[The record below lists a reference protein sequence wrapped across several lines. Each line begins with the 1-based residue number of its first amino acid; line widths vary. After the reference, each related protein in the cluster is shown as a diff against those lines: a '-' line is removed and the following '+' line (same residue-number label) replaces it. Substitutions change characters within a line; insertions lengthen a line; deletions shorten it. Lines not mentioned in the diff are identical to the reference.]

1 MQAEQSELN
10 QDITDEAVSGYLM
23 RHPDF
28 FLNHHDTLTRL
39 QVPHDSGSAVSLIE
53 KQVSVLRGR
62 CGYLEKSLR
71 ELIAVARQ
79 NESVHER
86 LHELTQ
92 KIMSATDLTDIVA
105 LTQKCLRES
114 FQAEEVYMM
123 LIAPAPKRDS
133 VKKAACE
140 SSKLAIKNPRHNSAP
155 ELPVFD
161 GATMV
166 KHSDKRIAAFREVF
180 NARLTICGMPKAD
193 QLTAMVGE
201 DHSHVASAAIIPLHF
216 ERRLGLVMLTSR
228 DELRFGASK
237 GVMFLN
243 QMGDLLARRIHSHSA
258 SVRVSGK

>member
-1 MQAEQSELN
+1 MQAEQPELS

-28 FLNHHDTLTRL
+28 FVNHHDTLSRL
-39 QVPHDSGSAVSLIE
+39 RVPHDSGSAVSLIE

-62 CGYLEKSLR
+62 CVYLEKSLR

-92 KIMSATDLTDIVA
+92 NIISASDLNEIVT
-105 LTQKCLRES
+105 LTQQCLRES
-114 FQAEEVYMM
+114 FHAEEVYII
-123 LIAPAPKRDS
+123 LIAPAPKRAS
-133 VKKAACE
+133 VGKAAAG
-140 SSKLAIKNPRHNSAP
+140 SAKSTRKKPRQKAP
-155 ELPVFD
+155 ELPVLD
-161 GATMV
+161 GATMIR
-166 KHSDKRIAAFREVF
+166 HTDKRIAAFREVF
-180 NARLTICGMPKAD
+180 NARQTVCGMPRAN
-193 QLTAMVGE
+193 QLKAMVGK

-228 DELRFGASK
+228 DEMRFGASK

-243 QMGDLLARRIHSHSA
+243 QMGDLLGRRIHSLSTTA
-258 SVRVSGK
+258 GVSVK